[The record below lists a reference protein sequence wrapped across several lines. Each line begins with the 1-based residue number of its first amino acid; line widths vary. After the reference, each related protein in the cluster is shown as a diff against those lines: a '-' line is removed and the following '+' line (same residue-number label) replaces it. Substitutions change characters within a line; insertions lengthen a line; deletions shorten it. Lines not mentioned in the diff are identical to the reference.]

1 MTNALLSFG
10 ASGSGFL
17 VLVHGGAGD
26 LPEAARPG
34 QAEGCR
40 RAAEAAA
47 ALLRDGASAMRAA
60 EAAVIVLEDDPRF
73 NAGTGA
79 CLTEDGTIELDA
91 SIMEGTSLRGGAVCA
106 LPPFKNPIS
115 ISRAA
120 LEDGRHVLYAAEGA
134 ARFAIEHGFARVTD
148 ESMITDAVR
157 ERFALLKAKQ
167 TGVVG
172 FAGGTVGAVVRD
184 AKGAFAAA
192 TSTGGMFMKRTGR
205 VGDSPILGAGTYAD
219 DGAGA
224 CSNTGHGESMMR
236 LCLAKTTIEW
246 MRDGLS
252 AEDAA
257 RKAITLMGERTGGAG
272 GTIVIDRSGRMGWA
286 RNTATMSWSACA
298 SDWTEARLGS

>member
-1 MTNALLSFG
+1 MTNEVVSFG

-26 LPEAARPG
+26 VPEAARPG

-47 ALLRDGASAMRAA
+47 KLLRDGASALTAA
-60 EAAVIVLEDDPRF
+60 EAAVVVLEDDPRF

-79 CLTEDGTIELDA
+79 CLTEEGSMELDA

-106 LPPFKNPIS
+106 LPPFRNPIS
-115 ISRAA
+115 IARAA

-134 ARFAIEHGFARVTD
+134 ARFAIEHGFARAPGD
-148 ESMITDAVR
+148 SMITDAVR

-167 TGVVG
+167 AGAVG
-172 FAGGTVGAVVRD
+172 FAGGTVGAIVRD

-192 TSTGGMFMKRTGR
+192 TSTGGMFMKRAGR
-205 VGDSPILGAGTYAD
+205 VGDSPILGAGNYAD
-219 DGAGA
+219 DDAGA

-236 LCLAKTTIEW
+236 LCLAKTAIDW
-246 MRDGLS
+246 MRQGVP

-257 RKAITLMGERTGGAG
+257 RRAIALIGERTGGSG
-272 GTIVIDRSGRMGWA
+272 GTILIDRSGRLGWA
-286 RNTATMSWSACA
+286 RNTATMSWAACA
-298 SDWTEARLGS
+298 SDWADTQSGV